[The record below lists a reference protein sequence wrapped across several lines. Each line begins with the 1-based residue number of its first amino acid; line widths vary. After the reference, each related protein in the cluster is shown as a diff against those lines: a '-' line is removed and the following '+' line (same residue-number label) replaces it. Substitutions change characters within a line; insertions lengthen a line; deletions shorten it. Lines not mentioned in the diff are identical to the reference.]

1 MPTRLQLW
9 GALLL
14 VAGLW
19 ELGCRYTS
27 YDWRRSAA
35 LNCTVLRT
43 ARQGECY
50 SGSSQFCLPASVVGV
65 LSPRWLSN
73 SVGMGGPLISWVPLL
88 AFAQCERPAARRL
101 AALSRMHRTLVW
113 YLGGIGVVR
122 HAHVLSTVRWDPSG
136 HVFVYGAQLVPLW
149 RLLPAA
155 PTPGAQWP
163 VLEALLGAWTA
174 VLWYLSFTTASFFHT
189 LSETAAGYALVLL
202 LALALRPESSA
213 RTGPAPCTLAALLW
227 LSFTAVGF
235 ASRVG
240 GSVRASL
247 LELGYDAALWATL
260 AAISTRLP
268 RRGDVAGG
276 QTELTE

>member
-1 MPTRLQLW
+1 M
-9 GALLL
+9 
-14 VAGLW
+14 
-19 ELGCRYTS
+19 
-27 YDWRRSAA
+27 
-35 LNCTVLRT
+35 
-43 ARQGECY
+43 
-50 SGSSQFCLPASVVGV
+50 SSSSFPLFPASVSFFSSHTCTVN
-65 LSPRWLSN
+65 SPP
-73 SVGMGGPLISWVPLL
+73 GIPLIDSRHGTWSLDKRRYQRNLP
-88 AFAQCERPAARRL
+88 RRL
-101 AALSRMHRTLVW
+101 AAPPACVLEASRTLW
-113 YLGGIGVVR
+113 AMLHAAMASHDEDGCDGCTGRWSDDGLSDRAGGRNSTERDGVVR